1 MEFTLTNPEGTKT
14 WSPTA
19 SQLWEAGQD
28 LRWHLCGLSVG
39 QSYTD
44 HDGYTWERIA

>member
-1 MEFTLTNPEGTKT
+1 MEFTLTNPEGTQT
-14 WSPTA
+14 WTPTVA
-19 SQLWEAGQD
+19 QWEQAGPD
-28 LRWHLCGLSVG
+28 LRWHLAGLYVG